1 MDKKLPK
8 FVGTINIPGDKSI
21 SHRALIIGSQATG
34 IVKVSNLLES
44 ADVFSTMNALRKFG
58 VHIIKRGKD
67 YHVYGL
73 VVGGLREYNGT
84 INCGNSGTTA
94 RLMMGLLSTYPI
106 TINFIGDKSLSKR
119 PMARVINLL
128 KEFGANAL
136 PENKNTMPF
145 KFLGSYVGLQND
157 QKLNVPSAQLKSAW
171 CLAALNTK
179 GISTLEERFETRD
192 HTEIMLK
199 YLNANIKVKKSKNK
213 KIISI
218 FGKTPIDAK
227 DISVPG
233 DISSAAFMIIL
244 ALISK
249 NSNVTIKNVLLNP
262 TRTGILDVLKKMKAK
277 IKIKNKKTV
286 CGEIVGDIEA
296 KSSNLKATI
305 VPEKMAP
312 RLIDEYPILFIA
324 ACFAKGTSNF
334 KGIEELRVKES
345 DRIKSMEDGLK
356 PLGVKVSSTKSSVKI
371 TGTNSFKLELLA
383 SISPTTSPQI
393 IFLFLIV
400 ILAFIFFNTSK
411 IPVRVG
417 FNKTF
422 LIVTVEFL
430 EIRERMIM
438 KAADE
443 ISPGTE
449 ISFASIG
456 VFPNIEMIFLFLDF
470 LTLILA
476 FKYLSMISV

>member
-1 MDKKLPK
+1 
-8 FVGTINIPGDKSI
+8 
-21 SHRALIIGSQATG
+21 
-34 IVKVSNLLES
+34 
-44 ADVFSTMNALRKFG
+44 MNALRKFG

-249 NSNVTIKNVLLNP
+249 NSTVTIKNVLLNP

-277 IKIKNKKTV
+277 ITIKNKKII

-296 KSSNLKATI
+296 KSSNLKSTT
-305 VPEKMAP
+305 VSEKMAP

-324 ACFAKGTSNF
+324 SCFAKGTSNF

-345 DRIKSMEDGLK
+345 DRIKSMEGGLK
-356 PLGVKVSSTKSSVKI
+356 PLGVKINSTKSSVKI
-371 TGTNSFKLELLA
+371 TGANFFKLNKKIKIDAKGDHRIAMSFYVLSQVLNKSFK
-383 SISPTTSPQI
+383 IKDFNYVKTSFPSFTKTI
-393 IFLFLIV
+393 
-400 ILAFIFFNTSK
+400 
-411 IPVRVG
+411 
-417 FNKTF
+417 NK
-422 LIVTVEFL
+422 L
-430 EIRERMIM
+430 
-438 KAADE
+438 KK
-443 ISPGTE
+443 
-449 ISFASIG
+449 
-456 VFPNIEMIFLFLDF
+456 N
-470 LTLILA
+470 
-476 FKYLSMISV
+476 

>member
-128 KEFGANAL
+128 REFGANAL

-249 NSNVTIKNVLLNP
+249 NSTVTIKNVLLNP
-262 TRTGILDVLKKMKAK
+262 TRTGILDVLKKMKAR
-277 IKIKNKKTV
+277 ITIKNKKII

-296 KSSNLKATI
+296 KSSNLKATT
-305 VPEKMAP
+305 VSEKMAP

-356 PLGVKVSSTKSSVKI
+356 PLGVKISSTKSSVKI
-371 TGTNSFKLELLA
+371 TGANSFKLNKKIKIDAKGDHRIAMSFYVLSQVLNK
-383 SISPTTSPQI
+383 SFKIKDFNYVKTSFPS
-393 IFLFLIV
+393 F
-400 ILAFIFFNTSK
+400 T
-411 IPVRVG
+411 
-417 FNKTF
+417 KTINN
-422 LIVTVEFL
+422 L
-430 EIRERMIM
+430 
-438 KAADE
+438 KK
-443 ISPGTE
+443 
-449 ISFASIG
+449 
-456 VFPNIEMIFLFLDF
+456 N
-470 LTLILA
+470 
-476 FKYLSMISV
+476 

>member
-58 VHIIKRGKD
+58 VHIIKKGKD
-67 YHVYGL
+67 YYVYGL

-106 TINFIGDKSLSKR
+106 TINFTGDKSLSKR
-119 PMARVINLL
+119 PMGRVINLL
-128 KEFGANAL
+128 REFGANAL

-199 YLNANIKVKKSKNK
+199 YLNANIKVKKLKNK

-249 NSNVTIKNVLLNP
+249 NSKVIIKNVLLNP

-277 IKIKNKKTV
+277 IKIKNKKTI
-286 CGEIVGDIEA
+286 CGEVVGDIEA
-296 KSSNLKATI
+296 KSSNLKATT

-324 ACFAKGTSNF
+324 ACFAKGTSVFN
-334 KGIEELRVKES
+334 GIEELRVKES

-356 PLGVKVSSTKSSVKI
+356 PLGIKISSTKSSVKI
-371 TGTNSFKLELLA
+371 TGTNSFKLNKKIKIDAKGDHRIAMSFFVLSQVLNK
-383 SISPTTSPQI
+383 SFKIKDFNYVKTSFPSFTKTI
-393 IFLFLIV
+393 
-400 ILAFIFFNTSK
+400 
-411 IPVRVG
+411 
-417 FNKTF
+417 NK
-422 LIVTVEFL
+422 L
-430 EIRERMIM
+430 
-438 KAADE
+438 KK
-443 ISPGTE
+443 
-449 ISFASIG
+449 
-456 VFPNIEMIFLFLDF
+456 N
-470 LTLILA
+470 
-476 FKYLSMISV
+476 

>member
-8 FVGTINIPGDKSI
+8 FVGTANIAGDKSI

-34 IVKVSNLLES
+34 IVKVTNLLES

-58 VHIIKRGKD
+58 VHIIKRRKD
-67 YHVYGL
+67 YYVYGL

-84 INCGNSGTTA
+84 IDCGNSGTTA

-106 TINFIGDKSLSKR
+106 TINFTGDKSLSKR

-128 KEFGANAL
+128 REFGANAL

-157 QKLNVPSAQLKSAW
+157 QKLTVPSAQLKSAW

-249 NSNVTIKNVLLNP
+249 NSKVTIKNVLLNP

-277 IKIKNKKTV
+277 IKIKNKKTI
-286 CGEIVGDIEA
+286 CGEVVGDIEA
-296 KSSNLKATI
+296 RSSNLKATT

-324 ACFAKGTSNF
+324 ACFAKGTSKFN
-334 KGIEELRVKES
+334 GIEELRVKES

-356 PLGVKVSSTKSSVKI
+356 PLGVKISSTKSSVKI
-371 TGTNSFKLELLA
+371 TGSNSFKLNQKIKIDAKGDHRIAMSFYVLSQVLNKPFK
-383 SISPTTSPQI
+383 IKDFNYVKTSFPS
-393 IFLFLIV
+393 F
-400 ILAFIFFNTSK
+400 T
-411 IPVRVG
+411 
-417 FNKTF
+417 KTINQ
-422 LIVTVEFL
+422 L
-430 EIRERMIM
+430 
-438 KAADE
+438 KK
-443 ISPGTE
+443 
-449 ISFASIG
+449 
-456 VFPNIEMIFLFLDF
+456 N
-470 LTLILA
+470 
-476 FKYLSMISV
+476 

>member
-1 MDKKLPK
+1 MDKKVPK
-8 FVGTINIPGDKSI
+8 FQGTINIPGDKSI

-128 KEFGANAL
+128 REFGANAL

-249 NSNVTIKNVLLNP
+249 NSKVTIKNVLLNP

-277 IKIKNKKTV
+277 ITIKNKKII
-286 CGEIVGDIEA
+286 CGEVVGDIEA
-296 KSSNLKATI
+296 KSSNLKATT
-305 VPEKMAP
+305 VSEKMAP

-371 TGTNSFKLELLA
+371 TGTNSFKLNKKIKIDAKGDHRIAMSFYVLSQVLNK
-383 SISPTTSPQI
+383 SFKIKDFNYVKTSFPS
-393 IFLFLIV
+393 F
-400 ILAFIFFNTSK
+400 T
-411 IPVRVG
+411 
-417 FNKTF
+417 KTINN
-422 LIVTVEFL
+422 L
-430 EIRERMIM
+430 
-438 KAADE
+438 KK
-443 ISPGTE
+443 
-449 ISFASIG
+449 
-456 VFPNIEMIFLFLDF
+456 N
-470 LTLILA
+470 
-476 FKYLSMISV
+476 

>member
-34 IVKVSNLLES
+34 IVKVTNLLES

-67 YHVYGL
+67 YYVYGL

-84 INCGNSGTTA
+84 IDCGNSGTTA

-106 TINFIGDKSLSKR
+106 TINFTGDKSLSKR

-128 KEFGANAL
+128 REFGANAL

-157 QKLNVPSAQLKSAW
+157 QKLTVPSAQLKSAW

-199 YLNANIKVKKSKNK
+199 YLNANIKVKKLKNK

-249 NSNVTIKNVLLNP
+249 NSKVTIKNVLLNP

-277 IKIKNKKTV
+277 IKIKNKKTI
-286 CGEIVGDIEA
+286 CGEVVGDIEA
-296 KSSNLKATI
+296 RSSNLKATT

-324 ACFAKGTSNF
+324 ACFAKGISKFN
-334 KGIEELRVKES
+334 GIEELRVKES

-356 PLGVKVSSTKSSVKI
+356 PLGVKISSTKSSVKV
-371 TGTNSFKLELLA
+371 TGSNSFKLNQKIKIDAKGDHRIAMSFYVLSQVLNKPFK
-383 SISPTTSPQI
+383 IKDFNYVKTSFPSFTKTI
-393 IFLFLIV
+393 
-400 ILAFIFFNTSK
+400 
-411 IPVRVG
+411 
-417 FNKTF
+417 NK
-422 LIVTVEFL
+422 L
-430 EIRERMIM
+430 
-438 KAADE
+438 KK
-443 ISPGTE
+443 
-449 ISFASIG
+449 
-456 VFPNIEMIFLFLDF
+456 N
-470 LTLILA
+470 
-476 FKYLSMISV
+476 

>member
-8 FVGTINIPGDKSI
+8 FIGTINIPGDKSI

-34 IVKVSNLLES
+34 IVKVTNLLES
-44 ADVFSTMNALRKFG
+44 ADVFSTMNALKKFG
-58 VHIIKRGKD
+58 VDIIKRGKD
-67 YHVYGL
+67 YYVYGL
-73 VVGGLREYNGT
+73 VVGGLKEYNGT

-94 RLMMGLLSTYPI
+94 RLLMGLLSTYPI
-106 TINFIGDKSLSKR
+106 TINFTGDKSLSKR
-119 PMARVINLL
+119 PMGRVINLL
-128 KEFGANAL
+128 REFGANAL

-249 NSNVTIKNVLLNP
+249 NSKVIIKNVLLNP

-277 IKIKNKKTV
+277 IKIKNKKTI
-286 CGEIVGDIEA
+286 CGEVVGDIEA
-296 KSSNLKATI
+296 KSSNLKATL

-324 ACFAKGTSNF
+324 ACFAKGTSQF

-345 DRIKSMEDGLK
+345 DRIQSMELGLK
-356 PLGVKVSSTKSSVKI
+356 PLGVKISSTKNSVKI
-371 TGTNSFKLELLA
+371 TGTNSFKLNKKIKIDAKGDHRVAMSFYILSKVLNK
-383 SISPTTSPQI
+383 SFKIKDFNYVKTSFPSFTKTI
-393 IFLFLIV
+393 
-400 ILAFIFFNTSK
+400 
-411 IPVRVG
+411 
-417 FNKTF
+417 NK
-422 LIVTVEFL
+422 L
-430 EIRERMIM
+430 
-438 KAADE
+438 KK
-443 ISPGTE
+443 
-449 ISFASIG
+449 
-456 VFPNIEMIFLFLDF
+456 N
-470 LTLILA
+470 
-476 FKYLSMISV
+476 

>member
-34 IVKVSNLLES
+34 IVKVTNLLES

-58 VHIIKRGKD
+58 VDIIKRGKD
-67 YHVYGL
+67 YYVYGL
-73 VVGGLREYNGT
+73 VVGGLKEYNGA

-94 RLMMGLLSTYPI
+94 RLLMGLLSTYPI
-106 TINFIGDKSLSKR
+106 TINFTGDKSLSKR
-119 PMARVINLL
+119 PMGRVINLL
-128 KEFGANAL
+128 REFGANAL

-249 NSNVTIKNVLLNP
+249 NSKVIIKNVLLNP

-277 IKIKNKKTV
+277 IKIKNKKII
-286 CGEIVGDIEA
+286 CGELVGDIEA
-296 KSSNLKATI
+296 KSSNLKAAI

-324 ACFAKGTSNF
+324 ACFAKGTSQF
-334 KGIEELRVKES
+334 RGIEELRVKES
-345 DRIKSMEDGLK
+345 DRIQSMELGLK
-356 PLGVKVSSTKSSVKI
+356 PLGVKISSTKNSVKI
-371 TGTNSFKLELLA
+371 TGTNSFKLNKKIKIDAKGDHRIAMSFYILSQVLNKPFK
-383 SISPTTSPQI
+383 IKDFNYVKTSFPSFTKTI
-393 IFLFLIV
+393 
-400 ILAFIFFNTSK
+400 
-411 IPVRVG
+411 
-417 FNKTF
+417 NK
-422 LIVTVEFL
+422 L
-430 EIRERMIM
+430 
-438 KAADE
+438 KK
-443 ISPGTE
+443 
-449 ISFASIG
+449 
-456 VFPNIEMIFLFLDF
+456 N
-470 LTLILA
+470 
-476 FKYLSMISV
+476 

>member
-58 VHIIKRGKD
+58 VHIVKRGKD

-128 KEFGANAL
+128 REFGANAL

-249 NSNVTIKNVLLNP
+249 NSTVTIKNVLLNP

-277 IKIKNKKTV
+277 IKIKNKKII

-296 KSSNLKATI
+296 KSSNLKATT
-305 VPEKMAP
+305 VSEKMAP

-356 PLGVKVSSTKSSVKI
+356 PLGVKISSTKSSVKI
-371 TGTNSFKLELLA
+371 TGTNSFKLNKKIKIDAKGDHRIAMSFFVLSQVLNK
-383 SISPTTSPQI
+383 SFKIKDFNYVKTSFPSFTKTI
-393 IFLFLIV
+393 
-400 ILAFIFFNTSK
+400 NTLK
-411 IPVRVG
+411 K
-417 FNKTF
+417 N
-422 LIVTVEFL
+422 
-430 EIRERMIM
+430 
-438 KAADE
+438 
-443 ISPGTE
+443 
-449 ISFASIG
+449 
-456 VFPNIEMIFLFLDF
+456 
-470 LTLILA
+470 
-476 FKYLSMISV
+476 

>member
-34 IVKVSNLLES
+34 IVKVTNLLES

-58 VHIIKRGKD
+58 VDIIKRGKD
-67 YHVYGL
+67 YYVYGL
-73 VVGGLREYNGT
+73 VVGGLKEYNGT

-94 RLMMGLLSTYPI
+94 RLLMGLLSTYPI
-106 TINFIGDKSLSKR
+106 TINFTGDKSLSKR
-119 PMARVINLL
+119 PMGRVINLL
-128 KEFGANAL
+128 REFGANAL

-249 NSNVTIKNVLLNP
+249 NSKVIIKNVLLNP

-277 IKIKNKKTV
+277 IKIKNKKTI
-286 CGEIVGDIEA
+286 CGELVGDIEA
-296 KSSNLKATI
+296 KSSNLKAAV
-305 VPEKMAP
+305 VPEKIAP

-324 ACFAKGTSNF
+324 ACFAKGTSQF

-345 DRIKSMEDGLK
+345 DRIQSMELGLK
-356 PLGVKVSSTKSSVKI
+356 PLGVKISSTKNSVKI
-371 TGTNSFKLELLA
+371 TGTNSFKLNKKIKIDAKGDHRIAMSFYILSQVLNKPFK
-383 SISPTTSPQI
+383 IKDFNYVKTSFPSFTKTI
-393 IFLFLIV
+393 
-400 ILAFIFFNTSK
+400 
-411 IPVRVG
+411 
-417 FNKTF
+417 NK
-422 LIVTVEFL
+422 L
-430 EIRERMIM
+430 
-438 KAADE
+438 KK
-443 ISPGTE
+443 
-449 ISFASIG
+449 
-456 VFPNIEMIFLFLDF
+456 N
-470 LTLILA
+470 
-476 FKYLSMISV
+476 

>member
-8 FVGTINIPGDKSI
+8 FIGTINIPGDKSI

-58 VHIIKRGKD
+58 VHITKRGKD

-128 KEFGANAL
+128 REFGANAL

-249 NSNVTIKNVLLNP
+249 NSTVTIKNVLLNP
-262 TRTGILDVLKKMKAK
+262 TRTGVLDVLKKMKAK
-277 IKIKNKKTV
+277 IKIKNKKTI
-286 CGEIVGDIEA
+286 CGEVVGDIEA
-296 KSSNLKATI
+296 KSSNLKATV

-356 PLGVKVSSTKSSVKI
+356 PLGVKISSTKSTAKI
-371 TGTNSFKLELLA
+371 TGTNTFKLNKQIKIDAKGDHRIAMSFYVLSQVLNKSFK
-383 SISPTTSPQI
+383 IKDFNYVKTSFPS
-393 IFLFLIV
+393 F
-400 ILAFIFFNTSK
+400 T
-411 IPVRVG
+411 
-417 FNKTF
+417 KTINQ
-422 LIVTVEFL
+422 L
-430 EIRERMIM
+430 
-438 KAADE
+438 KK
-443 ISPGTE
+443 
-449 ISFASIG
+449 
-456 VFPNIEMIFLFLDF
+456 N
-470 LTLILA
+470 
-476 FKYLSMISV
+476 

>member
-34 IVKVSNLLES
+34 ILKVSNLLES

-128 KEFGANAL
+128 REFGANAL

-249 NSNVTIKNVLLNP
+249 NSKVTIKNVLLNP

-296 KSSNLKATI
+296 KSSNLKATT

-371 TGTNSFKLELLA
+371 TGTNSFKLNKKIKIDAKGDHRIAMSFYVLSQVLNK
-383 SISPTTSPQI
+383 SFKIKDFNYVKTSFPSFTKTI
-393 IFLFLIV
+393 
-400 ILAFIFFNTSK
+400 NTLK
-411 IPVRVG
+411 K
-417 FNKTF
+417 N
-422 LIVTVEFL
+422 
-430 EIRERMIM
+430 
-438 KAADE
+438 
-443 ISPGTE
+443 
-449 ISFASIG
+449 
-456 VFPNIEMIFLFLDF
+456 
-470 LTLILA
+470 
-476 FKYLSMISV
+476 

>member
-1 MDKKLPK
+1 
-8 FVGTINIPGDKSI
+8 
-21 SHRALIIGSQATG
+21 
-34 IVKVSNLLES
+34 
-44 ADVFSTMNALRKFG
+44 MNALRKFG
-58 VHIIKRGKD
+58 VHIVKRGKD

-128 KEFGANAL
+128 REFGANAL
-136 PENKNTMPF
+136 PENKNTLPF

-249 NSNVTIKNVLLNP
+249 NSTVTIKNVLLNP

-277 IKIKNKKTV
+277 ITIKNKKII

-296 KSSNLKATI
+296 KSSNLKATT
-305 VPEKMAP
+305 VSEKMAP

-324 ACFAKGTSNF
+324 ACFAKGASNF

-371 TGTNSFKLELLA
+371 IGTNSFKLNKKIKIDAKGDHRIAMSFYVLSQVLNK
-383 SISPTTSPQI
+383 SFKIKDFNYVKTSFPSFTKTI
-393 IFLFLIV
+393 
-400 ILAFIFFNTSK
+400 
-411 IPVRVG
+411 
-417 FNKTF
+417 NK
-422 LIVTVEFL
+422 L
-430 EIRERMIM
+430 
-438 KAADE
+438 KK
-443 ISPGTE
+443 
-449 ISFASIG
+449 
-456 VFPNIEMIFLFLDF
+456 N
-470 LTLILA
+470 
-476 FKYLSMISV
+476 

>member
-58 VHIIKRGKD
+58 VHITKRGKD

-128 KEFGANAL
+128 REFGANAL

-145 KFLGSYVGLQND
+145 KFLGSYIGLQND

-249 NSNVTIKNVLLNP
+249 NSTVTIKNVLLNP

-277 IKIKNKKTV
+277 IKIKNKKTI
-286 CGEIVGDIEA
+286 CGEVVGDIEA
-296 KSSNLKATI
+296 RSSNLKAT
-305 VPEKMAP
+305 VVSEKMAP

-371 TGTNSFKLELLA
+371 TGTNSFKLNKKIKIDAKGDHRIAMSFYVLSQVLNK
-383 SISPTTSPQI
+383 SFKIKDFNYVKTSFPSFTKTI
-393 IFLFLIV
+393 
-400 ILAFIFFNTSK
+400 
-411 IPVRVG
+411 
-417 FNKTF
+417 NK
-422 LIVTVEFL
+422 L
-430 EIRERMIM
+430 
-438 KAADE
+438 KK
-443 ISPGTE
+443 
-449 ISFASIG
+449 
-456 VFPNIEMIFLFLDF
+456 N
-470 LTLILA
+470 
-476 FKYLSMISV
+476 

>member
-8 FVGTINIPGDKSI
+8 FIGTINIPGDKSI

-58 VHIIKRGKD
+58 VHITKRGKD

-128 KEFGANAL
+128 REFGANAL

-145 KFLGSYVGLQND
+145 KFLGSYIGLQND

-249 NSNVTIKNVLLNP
+249 NSTVTIKNVLLNP

-277 IKIKNKKTV
+277 ITIKNKKTI

-305 VPEKMAP
+305 VSEKMAP

-356 PLGVKVSSTKSSVKI
+356 PLGVKISSTKNSAKI
-371 TGTNSFKLELLA
+371 TGTNSFKLNKQIKIDAKGDHRIAMSFYVLSQVLNK
-383 SISPTTSPQI
+383 SFKIKDFNYVKTSFPS
-393 IFLFLIV
+393 F
-400 ILAFIFFNTSK
+400 T
-411 IPVRVG
+411 
-417 FNKTF
+417 KTINQ
-422 LIVTVEFL
+422 L
-430 EIRERMIM
+430 
-438 KAADE
+438 KK
-443 ISPGTE
+443 
-449 ISFASIG
+449 
-456 VFPNIEMIFLFLDF
+456 N
-470 LTLILA
+470 
-476 FKYLSMISV
+476 

>member
-1 MDKKLPK
+1 MDKKVPK
-8 FVGTINIPGDKSI
+8 FVGTIQIPGDKSI

-58 VHIIKRGKD
+58 VHIIKKGKD
-67 YHVYGL
+67 YYVYGL

-106 TINFIGDKSLSKR
+106 TINFTGDKSLSKR
-119 PMARVINLL
+119 PMGRVINLL
-128 KEFGANAL
+128 REFGANAL

-145 KFLGSYVGLQND
+145 KFLGSYIGLQND

-199 YLNANIKVKKSKNK
+199 YLNANIKVKKLKNK

-249 NSNVTIKNVLLNP
+249 NSKVTIKNVLLNP

-277 IKIKNKKTV
+277 IKIKNKKII

-296 KSSNLKATI
+296 KSSNLKATT

-334 KGIEELRVKES
+334 KGIEELRIKES

-356 PLGVKVSSTKSSVKI
+356 PLGIKISSTKNSVKI
-371 TGTNSFKLELLA
+371 TGTNYFKLNKKIKIDAKGDHRIAMSFYVLSQVLNKSFK
-383 SISPTTSPQI
+383 IKDFNYVKTSFPSFTKTI
-393 IFLFLIV
+393 
-400 ILAFIFFNTSK
+400 
-411 IPVRVG
+411 
-417 FNKTF
+417 NK
-422 LIVTVEFL
+422 L
-430 EIRERMIM
+430 
-438 KAADE
+438 KK
-443 ISPGTE
+443 
-449 ISFASIG
+449 
-456 VFPNIEMIFLFLDF
+456 N
-470 LTLILA
+470 
-476 FKYLSMISV
+476 

>member
-34 IVKVSNLLES
+34 IVKVTNLLES

-58 VHIIKRGKD
+58 VHIVKRGKD
-67 YHVYGL
+67 YYVYGL

-128 KEFGANAL
+128 REFGANAL

-157 QKLNVPSAQLKSAW
+157 QKLNIPSAQLKSAW

-199 YLNANIKVKKSKNK
+199 YLGANIKVKKSKNK

-249 NSNVTIKNVLLNP
+249 NSKVIVKNVLLNP

-277 IKIKNKKTV
+277 IKIKNKKTI
-286 CGEIVGDIEA
+286 CGEVVGDIEA
-296 KSSNLKATI
+296 KSSNLKATT

-324 ACFAKGTSNF
+324 ACFAKGTSVFN
-334 KGIEELRVKES
+334 GIEELRVKES

-356 PLGVKVSSTKSSVKI
+356 PLGIKISSTKSSVKI
-371 TGTNSFKLELLA
+371 TGTNSFKLNKKIKIDAKGDHRIAMSFYVLSQVLNK
-383 SISPTTSPQI
+383 SFKIKDFNYVKTSFPSFTKTI
-393 IFLFLIV
+393 
-400 ILAFIFFNTSK
+400 NTLK
-411 IPVRVG
+411 K
-417 FNKTF
+417 N
-422 LIVTVEFL
+422 
-430 EIRERMIM
+430 
-438 KAADE
+438 
-443 ISPGTE
+443 
-449 ISFASIG
+449 
-456 VFPNIEMIFLFLDF
+456 
-470 LTLILA
+470 
-476 FKYLSMISV
+476 

>member
-8 FVGTINIPGDKSI
+8 FVGTTNIPGDKSI

-34 IVKVSNLLES
+34 IVKVTNLLES
-44 ADVFSTMNALRKFG
+44 ADVFSTMNALKKFG
-58 VHIIKRGKD
+58 VHIIKRRKD
-67 YHVYGL
+67 YYVYGL

-84 INCGNSGTTA
+84 IDCGNSGTTA

-106 TINFIGDKSLSKR
+106 TINFTGDKSLSKR

-128 KEFGANAL
+128 REFGANAL

-157 QKLNVPSAQLKSAW
+157 QKLTVPSAQLKSAW

-249 NSNVTIKNVLLNP
+249 NSKVTIKNVLLNP

-277 IKIKNKKTV
+277 IKIKNKKTI
-286 CGEIVGDIEA
+286 CGEVVGDIEVR
-296 KSSNLKATI
+296 SSNLKATT

-324 ACFAKGTSNF
+324 ACFAKGTSKFN
-334 KGIEELRVKES
+334 GIEELRVKES

-356 PLGVKVSSTKSSVKI
+356 PLGVKISSTKSSVKI
-371 TGTNSFKLELLA
+371 TGSNSFKLNQKIKIDAKGDHRIAMSFYVLSQVLNKPFK
-383 SISPTTSPQI
+383 IKDFNYVKTSFPS
-393 IFLFLIV
+393 F
-400 ILAFIFFNTSK
+400 T
-411 IPVRVG
+411 
-417 FNKTF
+417 KTINQ
-422 LIVTVEFL
+422 L
-430 EIRERMIM
+430 
-438 KAADE
+438 KK
-443 ISPGTE
+443 
-449 ISFASIG
+449 
-456 VFPNIEMIFLFLDF
+456 N
-470 LTLILA
+470 
-476 FKYLSMISV
+476 

>member
-34 IVKVSNLLES
+34 IVKVTNLLES

-67 YHVYGL
+67 YYVYGL

-84 INCGNSGTTA
+84 IDCGNSGTTA

-106 TINFIGDKSLSKR
+106 TINFTGDKSLSKR

-128 KEFGANAL
+128 REFGANAL

-157 QKLNVPSAQLKSAW
+157 QKLTVPSAQLKSAW

-249 NSNVTIKNVLLNP
+249 NSKVTIKNVLLNP

-277 IKIKNKKTV
+277 IKIKNKKTI
-286 CGEIVGDIEA
+286 CGEVVGDIEA
-296 KSSNLKATI
+296 RSSNLKATT

-324 ACFAKGTSNF
+324 ACFAKGISKFN
-334 KGIEELRVKES
+334 GIEELRVKES

-356 PLGVKVSSTKSSVKI
+356 PLGVKISSTKSSVKI
-371 TGTNSFKLELLA
+371 TGSNSFKLNQKIKIDAKGDHRIAMSFYVLSQVLNKPFK
-383 SISPTTSPQI
+383 IKDFNYVKTSFPSFTKTI
-393 IFLFLIV
+393 
-400 ILAFIFFNTSK
+400 
-411 IPVRVG
+411 
-417 FNKTF
+417 NK
-422 LIVTVEFL
+422 L
-430 EIRERMIM
+430 
-438 KAADE
+438 KK
-443 ISPGTE
+443 
-449 ISFASIG
+449 
-456 VFPNIEMIFLFLDF
+456 N
-470 LTLILA
+470 
-476 FKYLSMISV
+476 

>member
-8 FVGTINIPGDKSI
+8 FVGTTNIPGDKSI

-34 IVKVSNLLES
+34 IVKVTNLLES

-67 YHVYGL
+67 YYVYGL

-84 INCGNSGTTA
+84 IDCGNSGTTA
-94 RLMMGLLSTYPI
+94 RLLMGLLSTYPI
-106 TINFIGDKSLSKR
+106 TINFTGDKSLSKR

-128 KEFGANAL
+128 REFGANAL

-157 QKLNVPSAQLKSAW
+157 QKLTVPSAQLKSAW

-199 YLNANIKVKKSKNK
+199 YLNANIKVKKLKNK

-249 NSNVTIKNVLLNP
+249 NSKVTIKNVLLNP

-277 IKIKNKKTV
+277 IKIKNKKTI
-286 CGEIVGDIEA
+286 CGEVVGDIEV
-296 KSSNLKATI
+296 KSSNLKATT

-324 ACFAKGTSNF
+324 ACFAKGTSKFN
-334 KGIEELRVKES
+334 GIEELRVKES

-356 PLGVKVSSTKSSVKI
+356 PLGVKISSTKSSVKI
-371 TGTNSFKLELLA
+371 TGSNSFKLNQKIKIDAKGDHRIAMSFYVLSQVLNKPFK
-383 SISPTTSPQI
+383 IKDFNYVKTSFPS
-393 IFLFLIV
+393 F
-400 ILAFIFFNTSK
+400 T
-411 IPVRVG
+411 
-417 FNKTF
+417 KTINQ
-422 LIVTVEFL
+422 L
-430 EIRERMIM
+430 
-438 KAADE
+438 KK
-443 ISPGTE
+443 
-449 ISFASIG
+449 
-456 VFPNIEMIFLFLDF
+456 N
-470 LTLILA
+470 
-476 FKYLSMISV
+476 

>member
-8 FVGTINIPGDKSI
+8 FVGTTNIPGDKSI

-34 IVKVSNLLES
+34 IVKVTNLLES

-67 YHVYGL
+67 YYIYGL

-106 TINFIGDKSLSKR
+106 TINFTGDKSLSKR
-119 PMARVINLL
+119 PMGRVINLL

-157 QKLNVPSAQLKSAW
+157 QKLTVPSAQLKSAW

-227 DISVPG
+227 NISVPG
-233 DISSAAFMIIL
+233 DISSAAFMIVL

-249 NSNVTIKNVLLNP
+249 NSKVIIKNVLLNP

-277 IKIKNKKTV
+277 IKIKNKKTI
-286 CGEIVGDIEA
+286 CGEVVGDIEA
-296 KSSNLKATI
+296 KSSNLKATV

-324 ACFAKGTSNF
+324 TCFAKGTSQFN
-334 KGIEELRVKES
+334 GIEELRVKES

-356 PLGVKVSSTKSSVKI
+356 LLGVKIISTKSSVKI
-371 TGTNSFKLELLA
+371 MGTNSFKLNQKIKIDAKGDHRIAMSFYVLSQVLNK
-383 SISPTTSPQI
+383 SFKIKDFNYVKTSFPSFTKTI
-393 IFLFLIV
+393 
-400 ILAFIFFNTSK
+400 
-411 IPVRVG
+411 
-417 FNKTF
+417 NK
-422 LIVTVEFL
+422 L
-430 EIRERMIM
+430 
-438 KAADE
+438 KK
-443 ISPGTE
+443 
-449 ISFASIG
+449 
-456 VFPNIEMIFLFLDF
+456 N
-470 LTLILA
+470 
-476 FKYLSMISV
+476 

>member
-128 KEFGANAL
+128 REFGANAL

-145 KFLGSYVGLQND
+145 KFLGSYIGLQND

-249 NSNVTIKNVLLNP
+249 NSTVTIKNVLLNP

-277 IKIKNKKTV
+277 IKIKNKKTI
-286 CGEIVGDIEA
+286 CGEVVGDIEA

-312 RLIDEYPILFIA
+312 RLIDEYHILFIA

-356 PLGVKVSSTKSSVKI
+356 PLGVKISSTKSSVKI
-371 TGTNSFKLELLA
+371 TGTNSFKLNKKIKIDAKGDHRIAMSFYVLSQVLNK
-383 SISPTTSPQI
+383 SFKIKDFNYVKTSFPS
-393 IFLFLIV
+393 F
-400 ILAFIFFNTSK
+400 T
-411 IPVRVG
+411 
-417 FNKTF
+417 KTINQ
-422 LIVTVEFL
+422 L
-430 EIRERMIM
+430 
-438 KAADE
+438 KK
-443 ISPGTE
+443 
-449 ISFASIG
+449 
-456 VFPNIEMIFLFLDF
+456 N
-470 LTLILA
+470 
-476 FKYLSMISV
+476 

>member
-34 IVKVSNLLES
+34 IVKVTNLLES

-58 VHIIKRGKD
+58 VDIIKRGKD
-67 YHVYGL
+67 YYIYGL
-73 VVGGLREYNGT
+73 VVGGLKEYNGT

-94 RLMMGLLSTYPI
+94 RLLMGLLSTYPI
-106 TINFIGDKSLSKR
+106 TINFTGDKSLSKR
-119 PMARVINLL
+119 PMGRVINLL
-128 KEFGANAL
+128 REFGANAL

-249 NSNVTIKNVLLNP
+249 NSKVIIKNVLLNP

-277 IKIKNKKTV
+277 IKIKNKKII
-286 CGEIVGDIEA
+286 CGELVGDIEA

-324 ACFAKGTSNF
+324 ACFAKGTSQF

-345 DRIKSMEDGLK
+345 DRIQSMELGLK
-356 PLGVKVSSTKSSVKI
+356 PLGVKISSTKNSAKI
-371 TGTNSFKLELLA
+371 TGTNSFKLNKKIKIDAKGDHRIAMSFYILSQVLNK
-383 SISPTTSPQI
+383 SFKIKDFNYVKTSFPSFTKTI
-393 IFLFLIV
+393 
-400 ILAFIFFNTSK
+400 
-411 IPVRVG
+411 
-417 FNKTF
+417 NK
-422 LIVTVEFL
+422 L
-430 EIRERMIM
+430 
-438 KAADE
+438 KK
-443 ISPGTE
+443 
-449 ISFASIG
+449 
-456 VFPNIEMIFLFLDF
+456 N
-470 LTLILA
+470 
-476 FKYLSMISV
+476 

>member
-58 VHIIKRGKD
+58 VHIVKRGKD

-73 VVGGLREYNGT
+73 VIGGLREYNGT

-128 KEFGANAL
+128 REFGANAL

-249 NSNVTIKNVLLNP
+249 NSTVTIKNVLLNP
-262 TRTGILDVLKKMKAK
+262 TRTGILDALKKMKAK

-286 CGEIVGDIEA
+286 CGEIIGDIEA
-296 KSSNLKATI
+296 KSSNLKATT
-305 VPEKMAP
+305 VSEKMAP

-324 ACFAKGTSNF
+324 ACFAKGTSSF

-356 PLGVKVSSTKSSVKI
+356 PLGVKINSTKSSVKI
-371 TGTNSFKLELLA
+371 TGTNSFKL
-383 SISPTTSPQI
+383 
-393 IFLFLIV
+393 
-400 ILAFIFFNTSK
+400 NKK
-411 IPVRVG
+411 IKIDAKGDHRIAMSFYVLSQVL
-417 FNKTF
+417 NKTF
-422 LIVTVEFL
+422 KIKDFNYVKT
-430 EIRERMIM
+430 
-438 KAADE
+438 
-443 ISPGTE
+443 
-449 ISFASIG
+449 SFPSFTKTIK
-456 VFPNIEMIFLFLDF
+456 NL
-470 LTLILA
+470 
-476 FKYLSMISV
+476 KKN

>member
-34 IVKVSNLLES
+34 IVKVTNLLES

-58 VHIIKRGKD
+58 VDIIKRGKD
-67 YHVYGL
+67 YYVCGL
-73 VVGGLREYNGT
+73 VVGGLKEYNGT

-94 RLMMGLLSTYPI
+94 RLLMGLLSTYPI
-106 TINFIGDKSLSKR
+106 TINFTGDKSLSKR
-119 PMARVINLL
+119 PMGRVINLL
-128 KEFGANAL
+128 REFGANAL

-199 YLNANIKVKKSKNK
+199 YLNANIKVKKLKNK

-249 NSNVTIKNVLLNP
+249 NSKVIIKNVLLNP

-277 IKIKNKKTV
+277 IKIKNKKTI
-286 CGEIVGDIEA
+286 CGELVGDIEA
-296 KSSNLKATI
+296 KSSNLKATV

-324 ACFAKGTSNF
+324 ACFAKGTSQF

-345 DRIKSMEDGLK
+345 DRIESMELGLK
-356 PLGVKVSSTKSSVKI
+356 PLGVKINSTKNSVKI
-371 TGTNSFKLELLA
+371 TGTNFFKLNKKIKIDA
-383 SISPTTSPQI
+383 KGDHRIAMS
-393 IFLFLIV
+393 FY
-400 ILAFIFFNTSK
+400 ILSQ
-411 IPVRVG
+411 VL
-417 FNKTF
+417 NKTF
-422 LIVTVEFL
+422 KIKDFNYVKT
-430 EIRERMIM
+430 
-438 KAADE
+438 
-443 ISPGTE
+443 
-449 ISFASIG
+449 SFPSFTKTI
-456 VFPNIEMIFLFLDF
+456 NKL
-470 LTLILA
+470 
-476 FKYLSMISV
+476 KKN

>member
-34 IVKVSNLLES
+34 IVKVTNLLES

-58 VHIIKRGKD
+58 VDIIKRGKD
-67 YHVYGL
+67 YYVYGL
-73 VVGGLREYNGT
+73 VVGGLKEYNGT

-94 RLMMGLLSTYPI
+94 RLLMGLLSTYPI
-106 TINFIGDKSLSKR
+106 TINFTGDKSLSKR
-119 PMARVINLL
+119 PMGRVINLL
-128 KEFGANAL
+128 REFGANAL

-199 YLNANIKVKKSKNK
+199 YLNATIKVKKSKNK

-249 NSNVTIKNVLLNP
+249 NSKVIIKNVLLNP

-277 IKIKNKKTV
+277 IKIKNKKII
-286 CGEIVGDIEA
+286 CGELVGDIEA
-296 KSSNLKATI
+296 KSSNLKAAI

-324 ACFAKGTSNF
+324 ACFAKGTSQF

-345 DRIKSMEDGLK
+345 DRIQSMELGLK
-356 PLGVKVSSTKSSVKI
+356 PLGVKISSTKNSVKI
-371 TGTNSFKLELLA
+371 TGTNSFKLNKKIKIDAKGDHRIAMSFYILSQVLNKPFK
-383 SISPTTSPQI
+383 IKDFNYVKTSFPSFTKTI
-393 IFLFLIV
+393 
-400 ILAFIFFNTSK
+400 
-411 IPVRVG
+411 
-417 FNKTF
+417 NK
-422 LIVTVEFL
+422 L
-430 EIRERMIM
+430 
-438 KAADE
+438 KK
-443 ISPGTE
+443 
-449 ISFASIG
+449 
-456 VFPNIEMIFLFLDF
+456 N
-470 LTLILA
+470 
-476 FKYLSMISV
+476 

>member
-58 VHIIKRGKD
+58 VHIIKKGKD
-67 YHVYGL
+67 YYVYGL

-106 TINFIGDKSLSKR
+106 TINFTGDKSLSKR
-119 PMARVINLL
+119 PMGRVINLL
-128 KEFGANAL
+128 REFGANAL

-199 YLNANIKVKKSKNK
+199 YLNANIKVKKLKNK

-249 NSNVTIKNVLLNP
+249 NSKVTIKNVLLNP

-277 IKIKNKKTV
+277 IRIKNKKIV

-296 KSSNLKATI
+296 KSSNLKATT

-324 ACFAKGTSNF
+324 ACFAKGNSNF

-345 DRIKSMEDGLK
+345 DRIKSMENGLK
-356 PLGVKVSSTKSSVKI
+356 PLGVKISSTKSSVKI
-371 TGTNSFKLELLA
+371 TGTNSFKLNKKIKIDAKGDHRIAMSFYVLSQVLNK
-383 SISPTTSPQI
+383 SFKIKDFNYVKTSFPSFTKTI
-393 IFLFLIV
+393 
-400 ILAFIFFNTSK
+400 
-411 IPVRVG
+411 
-417 FNKTF
+417 NK
-422 LIVTVEFL
+422 L
-430 EIRERMIM
+430 
-438 KAADE
+438 KK
-443 ISPGTE
+443 
-449 ISFASIG
+449 
-456 VFPNIEMIFLFLDF
+456 N
-470 LTLILA
+470 
-476 FKYLSMISV
+476 

>member
-8 FVGTINIPGDKSI
+8 FIGTINIPGDKSI

-58 VHIIKRGKD
+58 VHITKRGKD

-128 KEFGANAL
+128 REFGANAL

-145 KFLGSYVGLQND
+145 KFLGSYIGLQND

-249 NSNVTIKNVLLNP
+249 NSTVTIKNVLLNP

-277 IKIKNKKTV
+277 ITIKNKKTI
-286 CGEIVGDIEA
+286 CGEVVGDIEA
-296 KSSNLKATI
+296 KSSNLKAT
-305 VPEKMAP
+305 VVSEKMAP

-356 PLGVKVSSTKSSVKI
+356 PLGIKISSTKSTAKI
-371 TGTNSFKLELLA
+371 TGTSSFK
-383 SISPTTSPQI
+383 
-393 IFLFLIV
+393 
-400 ILAFIFFNTSK
+400 
-411 IPVRVG
+411 
-417 FNKTF
+417 FNKK
-422 LIVTVEFL
+422 IK
-430 EIRERMIM
+430 IDAKGDHRIAM
-438 KAADE
+438 
-443 ISPGTE
+443 
-449 ISFASIG
+449 SFYVLSQVLNKSFKIKDFNY
-456 VFPNIEMIFLFLDF
+456 VKTSFPSFTKTINQL
-470 LTLILA
+470 
-476 FKYLSMISV
+476 KKN

>member
-1 MDKKLPK
+1 MDNKLPK

-58 VHIIKRGKD
+58 VHIIKKGKD
-67 YHVYGL
+67 YYVYGL

-106 TINFIGDKSLSKR
+106 TINFTGDKSLSKR
-119 PMARVINLL
+119 PMGRVINLL
-128 KEFGANAL
+128 REFGANAL

-145 KFLGSYVGLQND
+145 KFLGSYIGLQND

-199 YLNANIKVKKSKNK
+199 YLNANIKVKKLKNK

-249 NSNVTIKNVLLNP
+249 NSKVTIKNVLLNP

-277 IKIKNKKTV
+277 IKIKNKKIV
-286 CGEIVGDIEA
+286 CGEIIGDIEA
-296 KSSNLKATI
+296 KSSNLKATT

-356 PLGVKVSSTKSSVKI
+356 PMGVKFNSTKSSVKI
-371 TGTNSFKLELLA
+371 TGANSFKL
-383 SISPTTSPQI
+383 
-393 IFLFLIV
+393 
-400 ILAFIFFNTSK
+400 NK
-411 IPVRVG
+411 IGRAHV
-417 FNKTF
+417 
-422 LIVTVEFL
+422 
-430 EIRERMIM
+430 
-438 KAADE
+438 
-443 ISPGTE
+443 
-449 ISFASIG
+449 
-456 VFPNIEMIFLFLDF
+456 
-470 LTLILA
+470 
-476 FKYLSMISV
+476 

>member
-34 IVKVSNLLES
+34 IVKVTNLLES

-58 VHIIKRGKD
+58 VDIIKRGKD
-67 YHVYGL
+67 YYVYGL
-73 VVGGLREYNGT
+73 VVGGLKEYNGT

-94 RLMMGLLSTYPI
+94 RLLMGLLSTYPI
-106 TINFIGDKSLSKR
+106 TINFTGDKSLSKR
-119 PMARVINLL
+119 PMGRVINLL
-128 KEFGANAL
+128 REFGANAL

-249 NSNVTIKNVLLNP
+249 NSKVIIKNVLLNP

-277 IKIKNKKTV
+277 IKIKNKKTI
-286 CGEIVGDIEA
+286 CGELVGDIEA

-324 ACFAKGTSNF
+324 ACFAKGTSQF

-345 DRIKSMEDGLK
+345 DRIQSMELGLK
-356 PLGVKVSSTKSSVKI
+356 PLGVKISSTKNSVKI
-371 TGTNSFKLELLA
+371 TGTNSFKLNKKIKIDAKGDHRIAMSFYILSQVLNKPFK
-383 SISPTTSPQI
+383 IKDFNYVKTSFPSFTKTI
-393 IFLFLIV
+393 
-400 ILAFIFFNTSK
+400 
-411 IPVRVG
+411 
-417 FNKTF
+417 NK
-422 LIVTVEFL
+422 L
-430 EIRERMIM
+430 
-438 KAADE
+438 KK
-443 ISPGTE
+443 
-449 ISFASIG
+449 
-456 VFPNIEMIFLFLDF
+456 N
-470 LTLILA
+470 
-476 FKYLSMISV
+476 

>member
-34 IVKVSNLLES
+34 IVKVTNLLES

-58 VHIIKRGKD
+58 VDIIKRGKD
-67 YHVYGL
+67 YYVYGL
-73 VVGGLREYNGT
+73 VVGGLKEYNGT

-94 RLMMGLLSTYPI
+94 RLLMGLLSTYPI
-106 TINFIGDKSLSKR
+106 TINFTGDKSLSKR
-119 PMARVINLL
+119 PMGRVINLL
-128 KEFGANAL
+128 REFGANAL

-249 NSNVTIKNVLLNP
+249 NSKVIIKNVLLNP

-277 IKIKNKKTV
+277 IKIKNKKII
-286 CGEIVGDIEA
+286 CGEVVGNIEA
-296 KSSNLKATI
+296 KSSNLKATV
-305 VPEKMAP
+305 VPEKIAP

-324 ACFAKGTSNF
+324 ACFAKGTSQF

-345 DRIKSMEDGLK
+345 DRIQSMELGLK
-356 PLGVKVSSTKSSVKI
+356 PLGVKISSTKNSVKI
-371 TGTNSFKLELLA
+371 TGTNSFKLNKKIKIDAKGDHRIAMSFYILSKVLNKPFK
-383 SISPTTSPQI
+383 IKDFNYVKTSFPSFTKTI
-393 IFLFLIV
+393 
-400 ILAFIFFNTSK
+400 
-411 IPVRVG
+411 
-417 FNKTF
+417 NK
-422 LIVTVEFL
+422 L
-430 EIRERMIM
+430 
-438 KAADE
+438 KK
-443 ISPGTE
+443 
-449 ISFASIG
+449 
-456 VFPNIEMIFLFLDF
+456 N
-470 LTLILA
+470 
-476 FKYLSMISV
+476 

>member
-34 IVKVSNLLES
+34 IVKVTNLLES

-58 VHIIKRGKD
+58 VNIIKHGKD
-67 YHVYGL
+67 YYVYGL

-128 KEFGANAL
+128 REFGANAL

-199 YLNANIKVKKSKNK
+199 YLGANIKVKKSKNK

-249 NSNVTIKNVLLNP
+249 NSKVIIKNVLLNP

-277 IKIKNKKTV
+277 IKIKNKKNI
-286 CGEIVGDIEA
+286 CGEVVGDIEA
-296 KSSNLKATI
+296 QSSNLKATT

-324 ACFAKGTSNF
+324 ACFAKGTSIFN
-334 KGIEELRVKES
+334 GIEELRVKES

-356 PLGVKVSSTKSSVKI
+356 PLGVKINSTKSSVKI
-371 TGTNSFKLELLA
+371 TGTNSFKLNNKIKIDAKGDHRIAMSFYVLSQVLNK
-383 SISPTTSPQI
+383 SFKIKDFNYVKTSFPSFTKTI
-393 IFLFLIV
+393 
-400 ILAFIFFNTSK
+400 NTLK
-411 IPVRVG
+411 K
-417 FNKTF
+417 N
-422 LIVTVEFL
+422 
-430 EIRERMIM
+430 
-438 KAADE
+438 
-443 ISPGTE
+443 
-449 ISFASIG
+449 
-456 VFPNIEMIFLFLDF
+456 
-470 LTLILA
+470 
-476 FKYLSMISV
+476 

>member
-34 IVKVSNLLES
+34 IVKVTNLLES

-58 VHIIKRGKD
+58 VDIIKRGKD
-67 YHVYGL
+67 YYVYGL

-94 RLMMGLLSTYPI
+94 RLLMGLLSTYPI
-106 TINFIGDKSLSKR
+106 TINFTGDKSLSKR
-119 PMARVINLL
+119 PMGRVINLL
-128 KEFGANAL
+128 REFGANAL

-249 NSNVTIKNVLLNP
+249 NSKVIIKNVLLNP

-277 IKIKNKKTV
+277 IKIKNKKII
-286 CGEIVGDIEA
+286 CGELVGDIEA
-296 KSSNLKATI
+296 KSSNLKATV

-324 ACFAKGTSNF
+324 ACFAKGTSQF

-345 DRIKSMEDGLK
+345 DRIQSMELGLK
-356 PLGVKVSSTKSSVKI
+356 PLGVKISSTKNSVKI
-371 TGTNSFKLELLA
+371 TGTNSFKL
-383 SISPTTSPQI
+383 
-393 IFLFLIV
+393 
-400 ILAFIFFNTSK
+400 NKK
-411 IPVRVG
+411 I
-417 FNKTF
+417 K
-422 LIVTVEFL
+422 I
-430 EIRERMIM
+430 
-438 KAADE
+438 
-443 ISPGTE
+443 
-449 ISFASIG
+449 
-456 VFPNIEMIFLFLDF
+456 
-470 LTLILA
+470 
-476 FKYLSMISV
+476 

>member
-8 FVGTINIPGDKSI
+8 FVGTISIPGDKSI

-58 VHIIKRGKD
+58 VHIVKRGKD

-128 KEFGANAL
+128 REFGANAL

-249 NSNVTIKNVLLNP
+249 NSNVTIKNILLNP

-371 TGTNSFKLELLA
+371 TGTNSFKLNKKIKIDAKGDHRIAMSFYVLSQVLNK
-383 SISPTTSPQI
+383 SFKIKDFNYVKTSFPSFTKTI
-393 IFLFLIV
+393 
-400 ILAFIFFNTSK
+400 NTLK
-411 IPVRVG
+411 K
-417 FNKTF
+417 N
-422 LIVTVEFL
+422 
-430 EIRERMIM
+430 
-438 KAADE
+438 
-443 ISPGTE
+443 
-449 ISFASIG
+449 
-456 VFPNIEMIFLFLDF
+456 
-470 LTLILA
+470 
-476 FKYLSMISV
+476 

>member
-34 IVKVSNLLES
+34 IVKVTNLLES

-58 VHIIKRGKD
+58 VDIIKRGKD
-67 YHVYGL
+67 YYVYGL
-73 VVGGLREYNGT
+73 VVGGLKEYNGT

-106 TINFIGDKSLSKR
+106 TINFTGDKSLSKR
-119 PMARVINLL
+119 PMGRVINLL
-128 KEFGANAL
+128 REFGANAL

-249 NSNVTIKNVLLNP
+249 NSKVVIKNVLLNP

-277 IKIKNKKTV
+277 IKIKNKKTI
-286 CGEIVGDIEA
+286 CGELVGDIEA
-296 KSSNLKATI
+296 KSSNLKAAV

-324 ACFAKGTSNF
+324 ACFAKGTSQF

-345 DRIKSMEDGLK
+345 DRIQSMELGLK
-356 PLGVKVSSTKSSVKI
+356 PLGVKISSTKNSVKI
-371 TGTNSFKLELLA
+371 TGTNSFKLNKKIKIDAKGDHRIAMSFYILSQVLNKPFK
-383 SISPTTSPQI
+383 IKDFNYVKTSFPSFTKTI
-393 IFLFLIV
+393 
-400 ILAFIFFNTSK
+400 
-411 IPVRVG
+411 
-417 FNKTF
+417 NK
-422 LIVTVEFL
+422 L
-430 EIRERMIM
+430 
-438 KAADE
+438 KK
-443 ISPGTE
+443 
-449 ISFASIG
+449 
-456 VFPNIEMIFLFLDF
+456 N
-470 LTLILA
+470 
-476 FKYLSMISV
+476 

>member
-34 IVKVSNLLES
+34 IVKVTNLLES

-58 VHIIKRGKD
+58 VHIVKRGKD
-67 YHVYGL
+67 YYVYGL

-128 KEFGANAL
+128 REFGANAL

-199 YLNANIKVKKSKNK
+199 YLGANIKVKKSKNK

-249 NSNVTIKNVLLNP
+249 NSKVIIKNVLLNP

-277 IKIKNKKTV
+277 IKIINKKTI
-286 CGEIVGDIEA
+286 CGEVVGDIEA
-296 KSSNLKATI
+296 KSSNLKATT

-334 KGIEELRVKES
+334 NGIEELRVKES

-356 PLGVKVSSTKSSVKI
+356 PLGVKINSTKSSVKI
-371 TGTNSFKLELLA
+371 TGTNSFKLNKKINIDAKGDHRIAMSFYVLSQVLNK
-383 SISPTTSPQI
+383 SFKIKDFNYVKTSFP
-393 IFLFLIV
+393 
-400 ILAFIFFNTSK
+400 
-411 IPVRVG
+411 
-417 FNKTF
+417 
-422 LIVTVEFL
+422 
-430 EIRERMIM
+430 
-438 KAADE
+438 
-443 ISPGTE
+443 
-449 ISFASIG
+449 SFAKTI
-456 VFPNIEMIFLFLDF
+456 N
-470 LTLILA
+470 TL
-476 FKYLSMISV
+476 KKN